1 MPLPT
6 DYERDERRAREAAK
20 IDREIDKADHDRD
33 RKRDDPPEIAGIL
46 AEWLQEAS
54 LRLTDACR
62 DDYDAGVS
70 DERARTVLKLRSILD
85 TKYECNDREPN

>member
-33 RKRDDPPEIAGIL
+33 RKRDDPRTCVECG
-46 AEWLQEAS
+46 AESYYNYKTRQFIGCCSKCL
-54 LRLTDACR
+54 
-62 DDYDAGVS
+62 
-70 DERARTVLKLRSILD
+70 
-85 TKYECNDREPN
+85 PF